1 MVSTRYKLCPFP
13 DQVGDDKLNRLR
25 HVETATV
32 GHWRHWGFVSG
43 QISRLGRGRPVV
55 GTAVT
60 LAIPGEDSTL
70 LHHLLSDVR
79 PGDVV
84 VVDRLGDD
92 RYACW
97 GGSIT
102 LAAKAAGVAGA
113 VIDGPCTDIAEIE
126 ASGFNIWCKGTS
138 PITTRLSNLGGA
150 MNIPIA
156 CGGAVVHPGD
166 AVLADDNG
174 VLVIPAGEVDEV
186 ADAALER
193 QAKGGNRE
201 GQIRAG
207 VKIGQLSGASEMVVQ
222 GAQR

>member
-1 MVSTRYKLCPFP
+1 MKSTRYKISPFP
-13 DQVGDDKLNRLR
+13 KQVGSELLDRLR

-43 QISRLGRGRPVV
+43 QIGRLGRGCPVV

-70 LHHLLSDVR
+70 LHHLLSGVR
-79 PGDVV
+79 PGDFVF
-84 VVDRLGDD
+84 VDRLGDD

-102 LAAKAAGVAGA
+102 LAAKAAGVVGA
-113 VIDGPCTDIAEIE
+113 VVDGPCTDVAEIDE
-126 ASGFNIWCKGTS
+126 NGFDLWCKGTS
-138 PITTRLSNLGGA
+138 PITTRLSDLGGA
-150 MNIPIA
+150 MNIPVA

-174 VLVIPAGEVDEV
+174 VLVIPPGEVDEV
-186 ADAALER
+186 VEAALER
-193 QAKGGNRE
+193 QARGGDRE

-207 VKIGQLSGASEMVVQ
+207 IKIGQLSGASKMVVQ
-222 GAQR
+222 GVQR